1 MSDSKYGDD
10 DQVDS
15 LPHLAPSNM
24 QSYATNLSKME
35 TSHVPRLLLRCKVA
49 VVGDATVGKSALT
62 QMFHSGGHM
71 FPKNYVMTS
80 AVDFAVKEVLI
91 PNSSAGVELYLF
103 DCAGQSI
110 FNQRELNS
118 KYWENTSYVMVVY
131 DVSSRESFQSVSKW
145 LQSVRSVR
153 SSSSSQP
160 SLPGVLV
167 ANKIDL
173 REGGINS
180 RAVVESAEGLAMAQS
195 CGLEYFEC
203 SAQTGRDVDRP
214 FNYMASQFHGNYENT
229 VRRANALNR

>member
-1 MSDSKYGDD
+1 MSDSKFDD
-10 DQVDS
+10 GESDV
-15 LPHLAPSNM
+15 LPHLAPTNM
-24 QSYATNLSKME
+24 QTYAVNLSKME
-35 TSHVPRLLLRCKVA
+35 TSHVPRLLLRCKVTI
-49 VVGDATVGKSALT
+49 VGDATVGKSALT

-71 FPKNYVMTS
+71 FPKMYVMTS
-80 AVDFAVKEVLI
+80 AVDFAVKEVQI
-91 PNSSAGVELYLF
+91 PNTNAGVELYLF

-110 FNQRELNS
+110 FNQRELNA
-118 KYWENTSYVMVVY
+118 KYWENTAYLMVVY

-145 LQSVRSVR
+145 VQSVRAAR
-153 SSSSSQP
+153 SSSSQP
-160 SLPGVLV
+160 ALPGVLV

-203 SAQTGRDVDRP
+203 SASTGRDVDRP
-214 FNYMASQFHGNYENT
+214 FNYIASQFHTNYEST